1 MYVNA
6 RSLSNA
12 RLQRGISMLESLLTI
27 FILAFGLFGL
37 VGLQAKMQSSDMD
50 TYARSQ
56 ALVLLDDMAARLSV
70 HRSVAA
76 TYVTTAPAGTGDAQ
90 PADCSG
96 TALGQAR
103 DVCEWSNSLKGSA
116 ELAGSS
122 AVGAMIGGR
131 GCIEAIAGSD
141 PPTYRII
148 VVWQGLSATVEP
160 IVDCGRSLYG
170 SVAGW
175 RRVVIKDV
183 AFANLGP

>member
-6 RSLSNA
+6 RSRSNV

-37 VGLQAKMQSSDMD
+37 VGLQARMQTSDMD

-56 ALVLLDDMAARLSV
+56 ALVLLGDMAARLSV

-90 PADCSG
+90 PTDCSG

-103 DVCEWSNSLKGSA
+103 DLCEWSNSLKGGA
-116 ELAGSS
+116 ELAGAS

-141 PPTYRII
+141 PPTYRIM
-148 VVWQGLSATVEP
+148 VVWQGLSKTIAPSVA
-160 IVDCGRSLYG
+160 CGLNLYG
-170 SVAGW
+170 PEAQ
-175 RRVVIKDV
+175 RRAVIKDV
-183 AFANLGP
+183 AFANLVP

>member
-1 MYVNA
+1 MHVNA

-37 VGLQAKMQSSDMD
+37 VGLQAKMQTSDME

-56 ALVLLDDMAARLSV
+56 SLVLLDDMAARLSV
-70 HRSVAA
+70 HRNVAA
-76 TYVTTAPAGTGDAQ
+76 TYVTAAPAGTGDTQ
-90 PADCSG
+90 PTDCSG

-103 DVCEWSNSLKGSA
+103 DTCEWSNSLKGRA
-116 ELAGSS
+116 ELASSS

-131 GCIEAIAGSD
+131 GCIEAVAGSD
-141 PPTYRII
+141 PPTYRIT
-148 VVWQGLSATVEP
+148 VVWQGLSATLAP
-160 IVDCGRSLYG
+160 SVDCGRNLYG
-170 SVAGW
+170 PDAQ
-175 RRVVIKDV
+175 RRAVSKDV